1 MFVVVSVW
9 FFFLVIFRYTDMR
22 ESEEMRFKD
31 ISDAAIRQ
39 MEGELDQLKAQGR
52 SELKDPRIRPVGL
65 LHIPLPMHVSLP
77 YAEMGQLPQDAAR
90 AAKIETT
97 DYFNFNGGI
106 YAFRK
111 LSSLADLFGLPYWHG
126 SEVDLGIIEA
136 SFVPK
141 SAAVEMAILPAD
153 IFGRLIR
160 EHDLLREPLQIRA
173 ARVRVPDGPGL
184 SIELD
189 TDALAHY
196 VVGHWSSSL

>member
-1 MFVVVSVW
+1 
-9 FFFLVIFRYTDMR
+9 MR
-22 ESEEMRFKD
+22 ECEEMRFKD

-52 SELKDPRIRPVGL
+52 SELKDPRTRPVGL

-77 YAEMGQLPQDAAR
+77 YAKMGQLPQDAAR
-90 AAKIETT
+90 AAKLETT

-136 SFVPK
+136 SFVHK
-141 SAAVEMAILPAD
+141 SAAVETTILPAD

-184 SIELD
+184 GIELD

-196 VVGHWSSSL
+196 VVGLWSSSL